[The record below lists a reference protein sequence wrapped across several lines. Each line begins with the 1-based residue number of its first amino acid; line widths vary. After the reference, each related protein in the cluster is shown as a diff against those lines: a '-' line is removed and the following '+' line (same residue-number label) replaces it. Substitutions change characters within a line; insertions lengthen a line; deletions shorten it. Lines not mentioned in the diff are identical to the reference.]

1 MKYQE
6 LYDEYNELLQRFS
19 SLTLELQE
27 LPRGYICTKTI
38 SGKEYYYLQ
47 YTHLGKKKSEYIRE
61 TLLSETK
68 TMLERRDAINN
79 ELAFINQE
87 MNRLET
93 AVRIL
98 SPNLSQLFFYT
109 KQCAQMD
116 AMPITKRSKAIS
128 FSKAITDL
136 EGLPATSETEEN
148 LLQWANGHKS
158 FADVYLPTLNRYQM
172 IGAI

>member
-38 SGKEYYYLQ
+38 SGKEYHYLQ
-47 YTHLGKKKSEYIRE
+47 YTQFGKKKSEYIRE
-61 TLLSETK
+61 ALLSDTK
-68 TMLERRDAINN
+68 AMLERREHISDELVLINH
-79 ELAFINQE
+79 E
-87 MNRLET
+87 MNRLES
-93 AVRIL
+93 AVKIL
-98 SPNLSQLFFYT
+98 SPNLSQLFFYS

-116 AMPITKRSKAIS
+116 AMPISKRSKAIS

-136 EGLPATSETEEN
+136 EGLPASSETEEN

>member
-6 LYDEYNELLQRFS
+6 LYDEYIELLKRFS
-19 SLTLELQE
+19 SLTMELQE

-47 YTHLGKKKSEYIRE
+47 YTQFGKKKSEYIRE
-61 TLLSETK
+61 ALLPDTK
-68 TMLERRDAINN
+68 AMLEHREQING
-79 ELAFINQE
+79 ELASINQE
-87 MNRLET
+87 LSRLEK
-93 AVRIL
+93 AVQIL

-116 AMPITKRSKAIS
+116 AMPISKRSKAVS

-136 EGLPATSETEEN
+136 EGLPATSDTEEN

-158 FADVYLPTLNRYQM
+158 FAEVYLPTLNRYQL

>member
-6 LYDEYNELLQRFS
+6 LYNEYIELLERFS
-19 SLTLELQE
+19 SLTMELQE

-47 YTHLGKKKSEYIRE
+47 YTQFGKKKSEYIRE
-61 TLLSETK
+61 TILSETK

-116 AMPITKRSKAIS
+116 AMPIPKRSKAVS

-136 EGLPATSETEEN
+136 EGLPASSETEEN

-158 FADVYLPTLNRYQM
+158 FSDVYLPTLNRYQM